1 MMTVAV
7 ESGLDQV
14 AAFLHRSGYRVVTVG
29 AYHGPVDAM
38 VYRGGHMPNAVEA
51 GNYPQSN
58 VTMSDI
64 TSGILM
70 VSAYGKTPEQI
81 HAILQTRVYS
91 PLF

>member
-7 ESGLDQV
+7 ENGLDQV
-14 AAFLHRSGYRVVTVG
+14 AAFLHRSGYHVVTAG
-29 AYHGPVDAM
+29 NFHGPIDAM
-38 VYRGGHMPNAVEA
+38 VYRDAHMPNALEA

-58 VTMSDI
+58 VTMSDM